1 MFTFPS
7 STSLYRNIVGKT
19 LEMLANLKNTCFV
32 KNVQKK
38 QHKHVKN
45 KRAFRDEQTYP
56 GR

>member
-1 MFTFPS
+1 
-7 STSLYRNIVGKT
+7 
-19 LEMLANLKNTCFV
+19 MLANLKNTCFV

-56 GR
+56 GRWSDLSVGCLANL